1 MTVEG
6 LIDYLQEFPGR
17 TKVFLSEGDV
27 TVTGLCDFIVLDV
40 LDFSEDHPETK
51 EDTPAV

>member
-6 LIDYLQEFPGR
+6 LIGYLQEFPGR
-17 TKVFLSEGDV
+17 TKVVRSEEDAPE
-27 TVTGLCDFIVLDV
+27 TGYYIVLD